1 MVPGVRTKLLYVEDH
16 EDLRE
21 LIAQALGDAGYD
33 VTAVGAA
40 EEALRE
46 LQAGTF
52 DVLLTDY
59 NLPGKD
65 GAWLLARAEEGG
77 HLATTAAVVL
87 TSERE
92 PRAVGETM
100 TLRKPVDLGVLIE
113 ALARALAAV
122 APEGERD
129 AAAPAD
135 ADVQLVLYVT
145 GASQESQKAMRNLH
159 RVLSRFDRS
168 RIHLSVVDVTTIDQP
183 ASEQLE
189 EDRVIVTPTLVK
201 RAPLPR
207 TWIVGSLVRTE
218 PVREMVAI
226 ALGEPPSTSSAD

>member
-1 MVPGVRTKLLYVEDH
+1 MVPGMRTRLLYVEDH
-16 EDLRE
+16 DDLRE

-33 VTAVGAA
+33 VTSVGTA
-40 EEALRE
+40 EEAVQE
-46 LQAGTF
+46 LQDGAF

-65 GAWLLARAEEGG
+65 GAWLLARAHDGG
-77 HLATTAAVVL
+77 HLETTAAVML

-92 PRAVGETM
+92 PRAVGDTRI
-100 TLRKPVDLGVLIE
+100 LRKPVDLGVLLD
-113 ALARALAAV
+113 ALAGAVAALAPA
-122 APEGERD
+122 GGRD
-129 AAAPAD
+129 APAAAD
-135 ADVQLVLYVT
+135 AEVQLVLYVT
-145 GASQESQKAMRNLH
+145 GSSQESQKAMRNLH
-159 RVLSRFDRS
+159 RVLSSFDAA
-168 RIHLSVVDVTTIDQP
+168 RIHLSVVDVTSIDEA

-218 PVREMVAI
+218 PVREMLAL
-226 ALGEPPSTSSAD
+226 ALGDPPPSSSTI